1 MTLSTL
7 PLAITM
13 GDPAG
18 IGPEIIA
25 KLAATERLS
34 TPYVVIGD
42 AGAPARAAASLGL
55 TLPIRELPASLAGWD
70 EARRRGDRRLFRR
83 RCAAGDLPLGRLDKR
98 AGAASYAGWLPPS
111 IWRWRGASPV
121 SSPHR

>member
-42 AGAPARAAASLGL
+42 AGATARAAASLGL

-70 EARRRGDRRLFRR
+70 EA
-83 RCAAGDLPLGRLDKR
+83 AAGR
-98 AGAASYAGWLPPS
+98 PPS
-111 IWRWRGASPV
+111 IPPALRCRGLAS
-121 SSPHR
+121 RQAR